1 VERTDPTKRHGITMS
16 MSDRAIFPVR
26 SHPGLRDARL
36 RCKLSQDELAFL
48 SGVPQPRLSR
58 AERGYLWLRADER
71 ERVARGTSCR
81 ALTQATAAAIKKDD
95 TCVLWLGAA
104 R

>member
-71 ERVARGTSCR
+71 ERVARVLGVGVTE
-81 ALTQATAAAIKKDD
+81 LDQAAERSSA
-95 TCVLWLGAA
+95 GQP
-104 R
+104 